1 VRGAILFNTQMLKSG
16 RITFVP
22 TDGTK
27 GPVSVTTVSDGFYD
41 FPRRNGPVVGKHKVR
56 IESIVDPG
64 FELDD
69 EAAYAKAAQQPTGKP
84 VLPRQPIPAQ
94 YNDQTT
100 LTATVSPDGE
110 TKLDFSL

>member
-1 VRGAILFNTQMLKSG
+1 
-16 RITFVP
+16 
-22 TDGTK
+22 
-27 GPVSVTTVSDGFYD
+27 
-41 FPRRNGPVVGKHKVR
+41 VR